1 MRLVQLDMA
10 TEESELLAGG
20 RTDGFQS
27 ISAELD
33 RLEDLQRIA
42 EMLEGLNRLSAEL
55 REVEQALRAWLVE
68 AGPTAEPDPPP

>member
-1 MRLVQLDMA
+1 MA

-20 RTDGFQS
+20 RTDGLQS

-42 EMLEGLNRLSAEL
+42 QMLEGLNRLSEEL
-55 REVEQALRAWLVE
+55 REVEQALRAWLAE